1 MDTDEN
7 QIFIQKHNWN
17 STIFIFWIFFSFLFL
32 FLSASNF
39 FILSKITKTS
49 KTAVHWDLV
58 INIKTWAK
66 ALQNEIFNKMHSTK
80 ILVWVTY
87 IYLPVYAWQI
97 FIVAKTRIKMLF
109 QVKNI
114 TLHYVY
120 YTTSEISRLMSL
132 LYLIIFIYQ

>member
-87 IYLPVYAWQI
+87 IC
-97 FIVAKTRIKMLF
+97 R
-109 QVKNI
+109 
-114 TLHYVY
+114 
-120 YTTSEISRLMSL
+120 SRLGKYLLLPKLGLKCYFRSKISL
-132 LYLIIFIYQ
+132 YITFITPPVRYLDLWVSFI